1 MSFFTSRRHISRL
14 SDPDLIALAISMKES
29 NAYNL
34 RTAASKL
41 RDLPADV
48 LDHLMTRAEQ
58 SDARRWHLL
67 DHYRTHFGDVLPQI
81 KGGQIRGLSN
91 TEKPNAAKLNDSD
104 DLYALLV
111 DMEQSALDMYHR
123 ATSQEKDTQTRSL
136 IGDYSARAS
145 PDLERAHRFQRQHS
159 TEPLDTKAERQFIL
173 TWVQPG
179 LAGLMDGSVSTLAP
193 IFATAFAT
201 QDTWTTFLVG
211 LAASIGAGIS
221 MGFTEAASDDGTI
234 SGRGSPMKRGLA
246 AGVMTNVGGL
256 GHALPYLIPD
266 FWTATSVA
274 ILVVFIE
281 LWAIAWIQNKYM
293 KTPFWRAALQMVVG
307 GALVFAAGVIIGNG

>member
-1 MSFFTSRRHISRL
+1 MSFYTSRRHISGL
-14 SDPDLIALAISMKES
+14 SDPDLITLAISMEES

-34 RTAASKL
+34 RIAASKL

-48 LDHLMTRAEQ
+48 LDHLVCRAEQ
-58 SDARRWHLL
+58 SDARRRHLL
-67 DHYRTHFGDVLPQI
+67 DHYRTHFGDVLPQT
-81 KGGQIRGLSN
+81 KGAQIRGLSN
-91 TEKPNAAKLNDSD
+91 PVTPKASRLNDSD
-104 DLYALLV
+104 DLYTLLI
-111 DMEQSALDMYHR
+111 DMEQSALDINYR
-123 ATSQEKDTQTRSL
+123 ATSQVKDIKTRSL
-136 IGDYSARAS
+136 FGDYSATAAQ
-145 PDLERAHRFQRQHS
+145 DLETAHRFQRQHS
-159 TEPLDTKAERQFIL
+159 TEPLDAKAERQFIL

-201 QDTWTTFLVG
+201 QDTKTTFLVG
-211 LAASIGAGIS
+211 LAASTGAGIS

-234 SGRGSPMKRGLA
+234 SGRGSPIKRGLA
-246 AGVMTNVGGL
+246 AGVMTTVGGL

-293 KTPFWRAALQMVVG
+293 KTPFWRAALQVVVG